1 MTTPKYIEASRQAAR
16 EAQVSDR
23 NPFGRIG
30 RTCSALEQR
39 CPDHVPVKRWVQAV
53 KDAKCFLAVW
63 GQQAESL
70 GWCRPIRPAR
80 DTIQAASVLSAAI
93 EIRRDGLD
101 LAARRPPG
109 RGAHGLHRRHREPHR
124 GPSPS
129 IASTTSQRSGRWAIR
144 WKTSAMMATC
154 GWMATRHRSKK
165 F

>member
-70 GWCRPIRPAR
+70 GWCRPFGLHEIPSKPHPSYQRLSRYDATGSIWLLEGRPVVALT
-80 DTIQAASVLSAAI
+80 DSTAAI
-93 EIRRDGLD
+93 ENPTGGHHRLSQAQQASARAAGLG
-101 LAARRPPG
+101 RP
-109 RGAHGLHRRHREPHR
+109 R
-124 GPSPS
+124 
-129 IASTTSQRSGRWAIR
+129 Q
-144 WKTSAMMATC
+144 
-154 GWMATRHRSKK
+154 
-165 F
+165 